1 MNKYNKQISFAK
13 HLIFVYGWGD
23 ITFPLFHD
31 NGSPWY
37 GGEQLPFYLSGDEG
51 NISENIKEESSWG
64 AIGAKEKKHSC
75 PNITIL

>member
-37 GGEQLPFYLSGDEG
+37 GGE
-51 NISENIKEESSWG
+51 
-64 AIGAKEKKHSC
+64 
-75 PNITIL
+75 

>member
-31 NGSPWY
+31 NGSPW
-37 GGEQLPFYLSGDEG
+37 
-51 NISENIKEESSWG
+51 WG
-64 AIGAKEKKHSC
+64 R
-75 PNITIL
+75 ITSLLFEWR